1 MDIPGNPKG
10 RMNMKIKE
18 LIEKLQKMPPD
29 GNVEFIS
36 GMFLY
41 DTNVTYE
48 MHPYKPNEK
57 EKQHGH

>member
-1 MDIPGNPKG
+1 
-10 RMNMKIKE
+10 MKIKE

-48 MHPYKPNEK
+48 MHPYKPDEK

>member
-10 RMNMKIKE
+10 GINMKIKE
-18 LIEKLQKMPPD
+18 LIEKLQQMPPD
-29 GNVEFIS
+29 GNVQFIG